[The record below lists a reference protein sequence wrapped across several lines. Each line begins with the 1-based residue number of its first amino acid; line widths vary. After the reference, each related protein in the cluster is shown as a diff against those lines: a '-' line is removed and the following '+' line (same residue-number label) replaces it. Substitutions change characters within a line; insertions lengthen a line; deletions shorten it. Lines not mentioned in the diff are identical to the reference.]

1 MLKFYIV
8 KEDDTREI
16 KEFATLK
23 ELWKYTGK
31 NYIKEIKTLEGGK

>member
-1 MLKFYIV
+1 MLKFSIV

-23 ELWKYTGK
+23 EFWNYTGK
-31 NYIKEIKTLEGGK
+31 NYIKEIKTLEGGN